1 VNQSNRQDGVMSKRV
16 APGEVEIYG
25 YFRKH
30 LGPRFMAAG
39 LRIQFH
45 YNQDPGIHF
54 KAPVS
59 ERYEEA
65 ILEGLKDA
73 MSIRYPDFPK
83 TGSIW
88 ITEVTDDVD
97 SSWMALYLAARGVI
111 DLAYASQQSETPL
124 PRTTEN

>member
-1 VNQSNRQDGVMSKRV
+1 MSKHV
-16 APGEVEIYG
+16 APGEVEVYG
-25 YFRKH
+25 YFSKH

-54 KAPVS
+54 KAGVS
-59 ERYEEA
+59 ERYKEA
-65 ILEGLKDA
+65 ILVLEGLKDA

-88 ITEVTDDVD
+88 ITEVTDDLD
-97 SSWMALYLAARGVI
+97 SSWMAFYLAAQGVVH
-111 DLAYASQQSETPL
+111 LAYALQQSKTPL
-124 PRTTEN
+124 PRTKAEN